1 MAYPIYQKTTTMQ
14 KPQSDSPDS
23 DPRQHRGILFYDGEC
38 GLCLRSVRFF
48 LWADRSAQLRF
59 APLQGET
66 AAKRLPADLREAD
79 CLSTVVY
86 LRDEP
91 GGEAHYYVRS
101 EAVGRALIDIG
112 GFWAWTGRALMLV
125 PSGLREAGYR
135 FVARHRGKIFPKSK
149 CALPSL
155 GQQSRILE

>member
-1 MAYPIYQKTTTMQ
+1 MH
-14 KPQSDSPDS
+14 KPASDSPDT
-23 DPRQHRGILFYDGEC
+23 DRKHQGILFYDGEC

-48 LWADRSAQLRF
+48 LWADKSARLRF

-86 LRDEP
+86 LRDDAGKEEP
-91 GGEAHYYVRS
+91 HVRS
-101 EAVGRALIDIG
+101 EAVGRALVDIG
-112 GFWAWTGRALMLV
+112 GFWRLVGRALFLV